1 MDRLEFVRL
10 VEVVAECELG
20 SLAFNSNLEDFGWDS
35 LAVISLIAELDRVGG
50 FPVDVD
56 SLAQATTIQNVFDA
70 VMF

>member
-1 MDRLEFVRL
+1 MDRPEFVRL

-20 SLAFNSNLEDFGWDS
+20 SLAFNSNLKDFGWDS
-35 LAVISLIAELDRVGG
+35 LAVILLIAELDRVGG

-56 SLAQATTIQNVFDA
+56 SLAQATTIQDVFDS